1 MAKDK
6 KDPGTDVSETSTK
19 PTRGEKRAAAKA
31 GPSTDEATRGGA
43 TATESAPP
51 KTTRSVKGKAKG
63 KADSAEE
70 AGRKKRR
77 GRAMR
82 GLARKHKAALS
93 KRPEKPLPVAE
104 AVKLLQDMGKG
115 RKFDQTVNIVMHL
128 GIDPKQADQMIRGA
142 VSLPKGIGKTRRV
155 IAFAEGEDADKA
167 KAAGAV
173 EVGSDDLVA
182 KINAGWMDFDVAVA
196 HARLMGKVGKL
207 GKVLGPAGKMP
218 SPKNGTVTPDVATAV
233 REFTAGKT
241 EFRNDAGGNVH
252 SVVGKLSFAAADLTQ
267 NIDAFV
273 EHIRRMRPSTAKG
286 HFIKRICVS
295 ATMTP
300 SIDIVIPQ

>member
-6 KDPGTDVSETSTK
+6 NDPATDVSGAPSK
-19 PTRGEKRAAAKA
+19 PARGEKRAAAKS
-31 GPSTDEATRGGA
+31 GP
-43 TATESAPP
+43 ATEDGVRSSAAATEPAP
-51 KTTRSVKGKAKG
+51 SKATKPVKGRPKG
-63 KADSAEE
+63 KADAAED

-82 GLARKHKAALS
+82 GLARKHKAALT
-93 KRPEKPLPVAE
+93 KRPDKPLPVAE
-104 AVKLLQDMGKG
+104 AVKVLQDLGKG
-115 RKFDQTVNIVMHL
+115 RKFDQTVNIVLHL

-142 VSLPKGIGKTRRV
+142 VSLPKGIGKTRKV

-167 KAAGAV
+167 KAAGAI
-173 EVGSDDLVA
+173 EVGSDDLIA
-182 KINAGWMDFDVAVA
+182 KVNGGWMDFDVAVA

-218 SPKNGTVTPDVATAV
+218 SPKNGTVTTDVATAV

-241 EFRNDAGGNVH
+241 EFRNDTGGNVH
-252 SVVGKLSFAAADLTQ
+252 SVVGKLSFAAADLAQ

-273 EHIRRMRPSTAKG
+273 EHIRRMRPPTAKG
-286 HFIKRICVS
+286 HFIKRICIS

-300 SIDIVIPQ
+300 SIDILIPQ